1 MARPGSKSDLLVQAK
16 ENYEKLIDFVDGL
29 SEEELEQDFPE
40 GTLNINSKDVLA
52 RLHSWHLLLLDW
64 YTIGMSGEEPDMPA
78 KGYTW
83 RMLPELNGQIQQRY
97 SKVGMD
103 DIKGLLRISY
113 KTVYKIIE
121 AHTDED
127 LFTKKKYHW
136 TGSTSLAAYVI
147 SATCSHY
154 DWGYNLIKGALKS

>member
-16 ENYEKLIDFVDGL
+16 ENYERLIDYVEGL

-40 GTLNINSKDVLA
+40 GTLNMNSKDVLA

-78 KGYTW
+78 RGYTW

-97 SKVGMD
+97 SKVGLD
-103 DIKGLLRISY
+103 DIKGLLRASY
-113 KTVYKIIE
+113 STVYKIIE

-154 DWGYNLIKGALKS
+154 DWGYKLIKSGLNG